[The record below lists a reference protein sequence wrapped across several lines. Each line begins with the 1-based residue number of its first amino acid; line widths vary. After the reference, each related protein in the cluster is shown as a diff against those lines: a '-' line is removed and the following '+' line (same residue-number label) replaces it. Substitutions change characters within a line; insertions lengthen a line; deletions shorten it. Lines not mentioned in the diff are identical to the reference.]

1 LRTDRPIAGAA
12 AGFTLIEMII
22 VLAVLGLVA
31 GIVIS
36 RGPSHSATVDMR
48 SAATRLLQGMR
59 ATRAK
64 AIASAQAQLFTV
76 QSAQHSYRVGNEAPQ
91 MLPRLVTLGL
101 DVAGKP
107 ARGIAFL
114 PDGSSS
120 GGTVTLQS
128 AGRKMAV
135 TVNWL
140 SGRMQIAQ
148 STP

>member
-91 MLPRLVTLGL
+91 MLPRL
-101 DVAGKP
+101 
-107 ARGIAFL
+107 
-114 PDGSSS
+114 GSSS

-128 AGRKMAV
+128 TGRKISV
-135 TVNWL
+135 SVNWL
-140 SGRMQIAQ
+140 SGRMHIAQ
-148 STP
+148 TTP